1 MILLRSRTKGSSS
14 MNKPGLKG
22 VPIKLP
28 HILVLTLGFAL
39 SLIPAPSIQAAISA
53 TDLTAGGVRG
63 NPQSATTQSISPRAN
78 QLLLASVASTATP
91 NPRYPPLSANG
102 LTWVGVS

>member
-14 MNKPGLKG
+14 MTKPRLKG

-39 SLIPAPSIQAAISA
+39 SLIPAPSIEAAISA
-53 TDLTAGGVRG
+53 TDLTAGGGRG
-63 NPQSATTQSISPRAN
+63 KTKNAATQAISPRAD
-78 QLLLASVASTATP
+78 QLILAWVASTPTP
-91 NPRYPPLSANG
+91 HPGYPARSRDG
-102 LTWVGVS
+102 LTRGG